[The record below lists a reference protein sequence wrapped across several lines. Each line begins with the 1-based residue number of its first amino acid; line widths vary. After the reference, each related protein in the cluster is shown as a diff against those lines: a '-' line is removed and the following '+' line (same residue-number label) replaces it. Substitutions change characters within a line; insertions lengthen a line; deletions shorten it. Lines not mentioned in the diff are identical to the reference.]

1 MLLSLPDFDEESH
14 EVEQFLYRDVPIP
27 VFVKQVENLGNK
39 WESEIKITQWI
50 LGIAT
55 VQYRDFNVFILGM

>member
-27 VFVKQVENLGNK
+27 VLVKQVENLGNK
-39 WESEIKITQWI
+39 RLSSSSIEMFPFPSSSNRLKI
-50 LGIAT
+50 
-55 VQYRDFNVFILGM
+55 

>member
-39 WESEIKITQWI
+39 WESEIKITQ
-50 LGIAT
+50 
-55 VQYRDFNVFILGM
+55 